1 MRTSARVHDDP
12 KEIFPMLTLFAETL
26 ALIGVGGRRI
36 LRGNPRDEGF
46 VWFLTGIAFFGT
58 LVWAFP
64 RVLRARS
71 AQPRLLPVRP
81 APARQDAVRLTSSRR
96 ARTN

>member
-1 MRTSARVHDDP
+1 
-12 KEIFPMLTLFAETL
+12 MLTLFAEAL
-26 ALIGVGGRRI
+26 ALIGFGGRRI
-36 LRGNPRDEGF
+36 LRGNPQDEGF

-58 LVWAFP
+58 LVWALP
-64 RVLRARS
+64 RVLRARP

-81 APARQDAVRLTSSRR
+81 APPRQNAVRLISSAR